1 MNGCQGLRGVT
12 GKAFCWGDEHVL
24 KLDGRDDGTTWRT
37 H

>member
-12 GKAFCWGDEHVL
+12 AKAFCWGDEHVL
-24 KLDGRDDGTTWRT
+24 KLDGRDDGTTLRT